1 MLIKVAHPHPIKL
14 SARKCT
20 KYSMIIL
27 TKGVNKRQ
35 LRYASLILICAF
47 GSDNYTTTTLIAP
60 RRNWRDP

>member
-1 MLIKVAHPHPIKL
+1 MLIKVAHPHPIQL

-47 GSDNYTTTTLIAP
+47 AVGQLHYNYTIAP

>member
-35 LRYASLILICAF
+35 LRYASLIPICAF